1 MSRFFADLKPMILF
15 DMLPEPTAAE
25 RYNRYA
31 AFIKQKRKLRR
42 DVDAVDDN

>member
-1 MSRFFADLKPMILF
+1 MILF
-15 DMLPEPTAAE
+15 DMLPEPTAE

-31 AFIKQKRKLRR
+31 AFIKLKRKLRR